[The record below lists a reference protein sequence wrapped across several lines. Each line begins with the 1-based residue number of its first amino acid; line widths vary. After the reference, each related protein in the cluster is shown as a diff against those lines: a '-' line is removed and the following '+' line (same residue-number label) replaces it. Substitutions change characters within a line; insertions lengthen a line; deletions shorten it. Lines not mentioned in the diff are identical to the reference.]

1 MIGLLRRW
9 WRDAQE
15 RLGPPRRLLRPGSD
29 ILPAELPR
37 RDLVLAED
45 DGEAWSIGMK
55 CPCGCGDTVEL
66 MLLAEATPRWTLTVD
81 AKGRPSLSPSVW
93 RKSGCRAHYWV
104 INGRI
109 RWCR

>member
-1 MIGLLRRW
+1 MIGRLRRW
-9 WRDAQE
+9 WRVVRE
-15 RLGPPRRLLRPGSD
+15 RVAPSRRLRRLGSD
-29 ILPAELPR
+29 ILPAKLPA

-45 DGEAWSIGMK
+45 DGEAWSVGML

-66 MLLAEATPRWTLTVD
+66 MLLADARPRWSLTVD

-104 INGRI
+104 IGGRV